1 MPHTV
6 SWCTSLN
13 SLGVPIPTCTCSLH
27 ASGSHPCRHIIA
39 VAVHREEK
47 IKASFFND
55 RFEKDQVPFT
65 KGKAASVNYS
75 VSTDAVAPR
84 LDLVSGGNDDD
95 EEEEEEADSSASEK
109 KVCMEK
115 LLGWVKS
122 METES
127 PDAPYPPQAS
137 EYNNS
142 GAPSAKVQKL
152 INFNESLNSIYEK
165 DLTNG
170 EVRQITRLVFNEVMS
185 RVDPDNRAEL
195 LAEQVKLYKKFVAR
209 SKALSVGAT
218 KGEPGRK
225 KEVFPSFFNRK

>member
-27 ASGSHPCRHIIA
+27 ASGGHPCRHIIA
-39 VAVHREEK
+39 VAAHRKETV
-47 IKASFFND
+47 KASFFND

-75 VSTDAVAPR
+75 VGTDAMAPR
-84 LDLVSGGNDDD
+84 LDLVSGGD
-95 EEEEEEADSSASEK
+95 EEEEEEADPSASEK

-127 PDAPYPPQAS
+127 PDTPYPPQ
-137 EYNNS
+137 
-142 GAPSAKVQKL
+142 
-152 INFNESLNSIYEK
+152 
-165 DLTNG
+165 T
-170 EVRQITRLVFNEVMS
+170 VRTITV
-185 RVDPDNRAEL
+185 EL
-195 LAEQVKLYKKFVAR
+195 PGQR
-209 SKALSVGAT
+209 SKSSLTSMKVLT
-218 KGEPGRK
+218 MPMK
-225 KEVFPSFFNRK
+225 KRLDKW